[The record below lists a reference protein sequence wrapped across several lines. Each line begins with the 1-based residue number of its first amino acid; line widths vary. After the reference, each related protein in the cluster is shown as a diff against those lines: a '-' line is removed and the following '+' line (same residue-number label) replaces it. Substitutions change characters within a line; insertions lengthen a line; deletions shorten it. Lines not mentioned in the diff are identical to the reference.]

1 MSATAADS
9 LAAIRDYLSASG
21 VFDAAW
27 YAERVPEAKAWPGG
41 VLEHYLEQG
50 RSAGQ
55 APNAVWEAAQSC
67 AASPPEPATAGDVDP
82 VPAEFDMALIAASG
96 AFDADYYLANN
107 HDVAANGLD
116 PLAHFC
122 RHGWKELRNPSRSFD
137 VWWYWASHLDP
148 ASERVN
154 PLVHYVSLGA
164 ARGLAAKPESIPR
177 TTTSAPLSAPRRICL
192 FAGYDADGRVDD
204 YVVRYVRELS
214 RHADV
219 YYLADCWM
227 APEELERL
235 APFVKGAWADRHGTY
250 DFGSWSRLATTYVG
264 WESIS
269 GYDEVLLVNDSCY
282 LVRAL
287 DEVFAKMDA
296 TACDW
301 WGLQATKGIAATR
314 DVPANRFQQRIPLN
328 EVVREWLPRYESDYT
343 YDFLVGSYFLA
354 FRKPAASDAVFRK
367 LLSRVVQQRGKK
379 LIIQKYEI
387 GLTRLLLSRGFLP
400 ATYVDWL
407 YPFHPIFSE
416 THFALLE
423 EGFPVFKR
431 YLLSD
436 NHYLAV
442 DLSSWKSRIQ
452 AIVAE
457 APVEEME
464 RNLLRV
470 ADDDKLQ
477 RSFSVRIAGDGKP
490 LATKLLTGDE
500 MAREDKR
507 TPKFDH
513 WWAFP
518 VCAYDHLL
526 TGNERA
532 VFEQVRNDPSIKKI
546 VLTRRRWV
554 SLEGENVVVCPLDS
568 PEGQYH
574 LLRAKQIFVKHS
586 PRINA
591 KYPIS
596 AKLHNFINLWHG
608 IPLKRF
614 GPASLDMEQKLEWV
628 YRENRDCRAVISSS
642 KVDALAM
649 AAAFYPLPY
658 RDVWI
663 TGLPRNDFI
672 VCAESR
678 LPSDFLAE
686 GRRLE
691 AERAGRKLVL
701 FAPTFKNAQA
711 DGYYRFSDDELDWLR
726 GWLQA
731 NDAVL
736 GVREHMADR
745 AHAYYAQLSSLGA
758 LDLSA
763 ARYPNIEVLY
773 RQSAAL
779 VTDYSSCAIDFM
791 LTGRPV
797 VSFAYDLEH
806 YAGSERGLFYDLDH
820 VFPGPVCRDF
830 GSLSVALSGVFD
842 SLRESVET
850 GLRHRTFFDYDDD
863 GSARRVVHR
872 VRTLGSDATPRPVRA

>member
-1 MSATAADS
+1 MNATAAVS
-9 LAAIRDYLSASG
+9 LASIRDYLSASG
-21 VFDAAW
+21 AFDAVW
-27 YAERVPEAKAWPGG
+27 YVEQVPEAASWPAGA
-41 VLEHYLEQG
+41 LEHYLELG
-50 RSAGQ
+50 RPAGH
-55 APNAVWEAAQSC
+55 APNGVWQAAQSC
-67 AASPPEPATAGDVDP
+67 EASRPESVTPGDAEQ
-82 VPAEFDMALIAASG
+82 VPAEFDMALIAAAG
-96 AFDADYYLANN
+96 AFDAEYYVANN
-107 HDVAANGLD
+107 HDVAASGLD

-122 RHGWKELRNPSRSFD
+122 RHGWKELRNPSRDLD

-148 ASERVN
+148 AAERIN
-154 PLVHYVSLGA
+154 PLVHYLLMGPALGLTG
-164 ARGLAAKPESIPR
+164 RPETQCRPA
-177 TTTSAPLSAPRRICL
+177 TDLPFPAPRRVCL
-192 FAGYDADGRVDD
+192 FAGYDADGLVDD

-219 YYLADCWM
+219 YYLSDCWM
-227 APEELERL
+227 APTELARL
-235 APFVKGAWADRHGTY
+235 APFVKGAWAERHGAY
-250 DFGSWSRLATTYVG
+250 DFGSWSRLAAQYVG
-264 WESIS
+264 WETIG
-269 GYDEVLLVNDSCY
+269 GYDELLLVNDSCY
-282 LVRAL
+282 LVRPL
-287 DEVFAKMDA
+287 DDVFAKMET

-301 WGLQATKGIAATR
+301 WGLQATKGMAATR
-314 DVPANRFQQRIPLN
+314 DAPGNSFQQRIPIE
-328 EVVREWLPRYESDYT
+328 EVVREWLPRYASDYT
-343 YDFLVGSYFLA
+343 YDFHVGSYFLA
-354 FRKPAASDAVFRK
+354 FRKPAASDPVFRK
-367 LLSRVVQQRGKK
+367 LLSRVVQQHGKK
-379 LIIQKYEI
+379 LIVQKYEI
-387 GLTRLLLSRGFLP
+387 GLAHLLLSRGFSP
-400 ATYVDWL
+400 ATYIDWL
-407 YPFHPIFSE
+407 YPFHPIFSD
-416 THFALLE
+416 THFTLLE

-436 NHYLAV
+436 NHYLSV
-442 DLSSWKSRIQ
+442 DLSDWKSRIQ
-452 AIVAE
+452 SIVAD

-477 RSFSVRIAGDGKP
+477 RSFSVRIAGDGRP
-490 LATKLLTGDE
+490 LATKLLTGEE
-500 MAREDKR
+500 MACEDKR

-532 VFEQVRNDPSIKKI
+532 VFEQVRDDPSIRKI
-546 VLTRRRWV
+546 VLTRRRRV
-554 SLEGENVVVCPLDS
+554 SLDGENVVVCPLDS

-614 GPASLDMEQKLEWV
+614 GPASLDMEQKLDWV

-672 VCAESR
+672 VCDESR
-678 LPSDFLAE
+678 LPADFREE
-686 GRRLE
+686 GRQLE
-691 AERAGRKLVL
+691 AERVGRKLVL
-701 FAPTFKNAQA
+701 FAPTFKNTQA
-711 DGYYRFSDDELDWLR
+711 DGYYRFSADELDWLR
-726 GWLQA
+726 GWMA
-731 NDAVL
+731 EHDAVL

-745 AHAYYAQLSSLGA
+745 AHAYHAQLAPLGA

-779 VTDYSSCAIDFM
+779 ITDYSSCAIDFM

-797 VSFAYDLEH
+797 ISFAYDLEH

-830 GSLSVALSGVFD
+830 ASLSVALSGVFD
-842 SLRESVET
+842 SEPESVEA
-850 GLRHRTFFDYDDD
+850 GLRYRTFFDYDDD

-872 VRTLGSDATPRPVRA
+872 VRALASDVTPRLVRA

>member
-1 MSATAADS
+1 MNTSPRSKAAWQS
-9 LAAIRDYLSASG
+9 LAKGLLDVDWYAQSAGVAGSTPELVDHFLSHGLPAG
-21 VFDAAW
+21 RGFDARSDALLAGGGPALVAAA
-27 YAERVPEAKAWPGG
+27 AEVVR
-41 VLEHYLEQG
+41 
-50 RSAGQ
+50 
-55 APNAVWEAAQSC
+55 
-67 AASPPEPATAGDVDP
+67 ASP
-82 VPAEFDMALIAASG
+82 M
-96 AFDADYYLANN
+96 FDADFYLRDNP
-107 HDVAANGLD
+107 DVARSKVD
-116 PLAHFC
+116 PAAHFAGY
-122 RHGWKELRNPSRSFD
+122 GWSEFRNPSAIFD
-137 VWWYWASHLDP
+137 VWWYQAVHLP
-148 ASERVN
+148 RAGGRVN
-154 PLVHYVSLGA
+154 PLLHHALVGHPLG
-164 ARGLAAKPESIPR
+164 LDTVPQLPR
-177 TTTSAPLSAPRRICL
+177 PSAGTRIGQEAPPRRVCL
-192 FAGYDADGRVDD
+192 FAGYDPDGRVDD

-227 APEELERL
+227 APKELERL
-235 APFVKGAWADRHGTY
+235 APFVKGAWAERHGTY
-250 DFGSWSRLATTYVG
+250 DFGSWSRLATTHVG
-264 WESIS
+264 WEAIS
-269 GYDEVLLVNDSCY
+269 GYEELLLVNDSGY
-282 LVRAL
+282 LVRPL
-287 DEVFAKMDA
+287 DHVFAKMDA

-301 WGLQATKGIAATR
+301 WGLQATKRDFQGAGTLPTVRGLVDSLPAA
-314 DVPANRFQQRIPLN
+314 VPGARHVDHLH
-328 EVVREWLPRYESDYT
+328 VS
-343 YDFLVGSYFLA
+343 SYFVAYRGPVIADAGFRRLLA
-354 FRKPAASDAVFRK
+354 GVASEPDK
-367 LLSRVVQQRGKK
+367 SR
-379 LIIQKYEI
+379 IILRYEI
-387 GLTRLLLSRGFLP
+387 GMSRYLLTSGLRMATFIDHLYPYHPAYTEAAFSLLGQGFPLLKRLLLSNNPL
-400 ATYVDWL
+400 AAADV
-407 YPFHPIFSE
+407 
-416 THFALLE
+416 
-423 EGFPVFKR
+423 
-431 YLLSD
+431 SD
-436 NHYLAV
+436 
-442 DLSSWKSRIQ
+442 WKSRVQ
-452 AIVAE
+452 SIVPD

-470 ADDDKLQ
+470 AHDDRLQ

-490 LATKLLTGDE
+490 LAPKLLTGEE

-532 VFEQVRNDPSIKKI
+532 VFEQVRDDPSIRKI
-546 VLTRRRWV
+546 VLTRGRRV

-614 GPASLDMEQKLEWV
+614 GPASLDMEQKLDWV
-628 YRENRDCRAVISSS
+628 YRENRDCRAVIASS

-672 VCAESR
+672 VCDESR
-678 LPSDFLAE
+678 LPWDFLEE

-711 DGYYRFSDDELDWLR
+711 DAYYRFSDEELDWLR
-726 GWLQA
+726 TWLEA
-731 NDAVL
+731 NNAVL

-745 AHAYYAQLSSLGA
+745 AHAYYAQLAPLGA

-791 LTGRPV
+791 LTGRAAI
-797 VSFAYDLEH
+797 SFAYDFEH
-806 YAGSERGLFYDLDH
+806 YAGTERGLFYDLDH

-830 GSLSVALSGVFD
+830 QQLVHALQCLVGDEPADGSRAWR
-842 SLRESVET
+842 LR
-850 GLRHRTFFDYDDD
+850 LFFDHTDDT
-863 GSARRVVHR
+863 SAWRLVQR
-872 VRTLGSDATPRPVRA
+872 VRRLYAPLAKDRQAVQEDKA

>member
-1 MSATAADS
+1 MLAEGLLDLDWYARDTGAGPSLPDVVEHFVAHGLPAGRGFDARSDALLAGGDTA
-9 LAAIRDYLSASG
+9 LAASA
-21 VFDAAW
+21 VDVV
-27 YAERVPEAKAWPGG
+27 R
-41 VLEHYLEQG
+41 
-50 RSAGQ
+50 
-55 APNAVWEAAQSC
+55 
-67 AASPPEPATAGDVDP
+67 ASP
-82 VPAEFDMALIAASG
+82 M
-96 AFDADYYLANN
+96 FDADFYLYHNP
-107 HDVAANGLD
+107 DVGRSKVD
-116 PLAHFC
+116 PAAHFA
-122 RHGWKELRNPSRSFD
+122 RHGWREFRNPCAKFD
-137 VWWYWASHLDP
+137 VWWYLATHLSHAGDQ
-148 ASERVN
+148 VN
-154 PLVHYVSLGA
+154 PLLHHALVGA
-164 ARGLAAKPESIPR
+164 ALGLGTVPR
-177 TTTSAPLSAPRRICL
+177 VQRPGPGARIAGGAPPRRVCL

-227 APEELERL
+227 APGELERL

-250 DFGSWSRLATTYVG
+250 DFGSWSRLAAQHVG
-264 WESIS
+264 WDAIS
-269 GYDEVLLVNDSCY
+269 DYDELLLVNDSCY
-282 LVRAL
+282 LVRPL
-287 DEVFAKMDA
+287 DQLFAKMDA

-301 WGLQATKGIAATR
+301 WGLQATKR
-314 DVPANRFQQRIPLN
+314 
-328 EVVREWLPRYESDYT
+328 
-343 YDFLVGSYFLA
+343 DFLGPTPLPPVAELVEALPEAPPEPRQANNLHVSSYFVVY
-354 FRKPAASDAVFRK
+354 RQKVTSDAGFRT
-367 LLSRVVQQRGKK
+367 LLESVSAEPDKPR
-379 LIIQKYEI
+379 IILKYEI
-387 GLTRLLLSRGFLP
+387 GLSRHLLTSGLRLATFVDHLHPYHPAYTEDAFGLIERGFPLLKRLLLSNNP
-400 ATYVDWL
+400 
-407 YPFHPIFSE
+407 
-416 THFALLE
+416 
-423 EGFPVFKR
+423 
-431 YLLSD
+431 
-436 NHYLAV
+436 LAAADV
-442 DLSSWKSRIQ
+442 SSWKSRIQ
-452 AIVAE
+452 AVVAE

-830 GSLSVALSGVFD
+830 AQLAHCLQNLPLDTRPDDARAWRSRL
-842 SLRESVET
+842 
-850 GLRHRTFFDYDDD
+850 FFDHTDDN
-863 GSARRVVHR
+863 SAWRLVQR
-872 VRTLGSDATPRPVRA
+872 VRKLYARPDEATPSMHERAA

>member
-1 MSATAADS
+1 MSEAAVS
-9 LAAIRDYLSASG
+9 LASIREYLSTSG
-21 VFDAAW
+21 TFDAAW
-27 YAERVPEAKAWPGG
+27 YVGRVPEAGSWPAGP
-41 VLEHYLEQG
+41 LEHYLERG
-50 RSAGQ
+50 RAAGY
-55 APNAVWEAAQSC
+55 APNAEWEAAQSC
-67 AASPPEPATAGDVDP
+67 KACPAGLAAGGDDPA
-82 VPAEFDMALIAASG
+82 PAEFDMALIAASG
-96 AFDADYYLANN
+96 AFDPDYYLANN

-116 PLAHFC
+116 PVAHFC
-122 RHGWKELRNPSRSFD
+122 RHGWKELRNPSPGFD

-148 ASERVN
+148 ASERIN
-154 PLVHYVSLGA
+154 PLVHYLVSGMAPRPAKREA
-164 ARGLAAKPESIPR
+164 ASGTATAMR
-177 TTTSAPLSAPRRICL
+177 LSAPRRVCL
-192 FAGYDADGRVDD
+192 FAGYDPDGRVDD

-227 APEELERL
+227 PPEELARL
-235 APFVKGAWADRHGTY
+235 APFVKGAWAERHGTY
-250 DFGSWSRLATTYVG
+250 DFGSWSRLATTHVG
-264 WESIS
+264 WEAIS
-269 GYDEVLLVNDSCY
+269 GYDELLLVNDSCY
-282 LVRAL
+282 LVRSL
-287 DEVFAKMDA
+287 DQVFAKMDA

-314 DVPANRFQQRIPLN
+314 SVSSNRFAHRIPME
-328 EVVREWLPRYESDYT
+328 EVLRDWLPCYESDYT
-343 YDFLVGSYFLA
+343 YDFLIGSYFLA
-354 FRKPAASDAVFRK
+354 FRKPAASDPVFRK

-387 GLTRLLLSRGFLP
+387 GMTRLLLSRGFPP
-400 ATYVDWL
+400 ATYIEWL
-407 YPFHPIFSE
+407 YPFHPIFSD
-416 THFALLE
+416 THFTLLE

-442 DLSSWKSRIQ
+442 DLSDWKSRVQ
-452 AIVAE
+452 SIVPD

-470 ADDDKLQ
+470 AHDDRLQ

-490 LATKLLTGDE
+490 LAPKLLTGEE
-500 MAREDKR
+500 MAREDER

-532 VFEQVRNDPSIKKI
+532 VFEQVRDDPSIRKI
-546 VLTRRRWV
+546 VLTRGRRV

-614 GPASLDMEQKLEWV
+614 GPASLDMEQKLDWV
-628 YRENRDCRAVISSS
+628 YRENRDCRAVIASS

-672 VCAESR
+672 VCDESR
-678 LPSDFLAE
+678 LPWDFLEE

-711 DGYYRFSDDELDWLR
+711 DAYYRFSDEELDWLR
-726 GWLQA
+726 TWLEA
-731 NDAVL
+731 NNAVL

-745 AHAYYAQLSSLGA
+745 AHAYYAQLAPLGA

-791 LTGRPV
+791 LTGRAAI
-797 VSFAYDLEH
+797 SFAYDFEH
-806 YAGSERGLFYDLDH
+806 YAGTERGLFYDLDH

-830 GSLSVALSGVFD
+830 ASFSDALSDVFV
-842 SLRESVET
+842 SAPGQAEAE
-850 GLRHRTFFDYDDD
+850 LRHRTFFDYDDD
-863 GSARRVVHR
+863 GNARRVAHR
-872 VRTLGSDATPRPVRA
+872 VRGLPFDSGPRLVRA

>member
-1 MSATAADS
+1 MSASSQAGAG
-9 LAAIRDYLSASG
+9 ASTVRMLVEG
-21 VFDAAW
+21 LLDPDW
-27 YAERVPEAKAWPGG
+27 YAREIGAGSSLLDVVEHF
-41 VLEHYLEQG
+41 LEHGLPAG
-50 RSAGQ
+50 RGLDARSDALLAG
-55 APNAVWEAAQSC
+55 ADPGLAQSVVEIVKS
-67 AASPPEPATAGDVDP
+67 SP
-82 VPAEFDMALIAASG
+82 L
-96 AFDADYYLANN
+96 FDADFYLRHNP
-107 HDVAANGLD
+107 DVARSGVD
-116 PLAHFC
+116 PAAHFA
-122 RHGWKELRNPSRSFD
+122 RYGWREFRNPGAGFD
-137 VWWYWASHLDP
+137 VWWYLTMHLPHAGDL
-148 ASERVN
+148 VN
-154 PLVHYVSLGA
+154 PLLHHALVGGALGLHPVSDLQRPRPGVRIAGGA
-164 ARGLAAKPESIPR
+164 G
-177 TTTSAPLSAPRRICL
+177 PRRVCL

-235 APFVKGAWADRHGTY
+235 APFVKGAWAERHGTY
-250 DFGSWSRLATTYVG
+250 DFGSWSRLATTHVG
-264 WESIS
+264 WEAIS
-269 GYDEVLLVNDSCY
+269 AYDELLLVNDSCY
-282 LVRAL
+282 LVRPL
-287 DEVFAKMDA
+287 GQVFAKMDA
-296 TACDW
+296 TPCDW
-301 WGLQATKGIAATR
+301 WGLQATKR
-314 DVPANRFQQRIPLN
+314 
-328 EVVREWLPRYESDYT
+328 
-343 YDFLVGSYFLA
+343 DFLGPAPLPTVADLVDTLPDASPESRHVNHLHVSSYLVA
-354 FRKPAASDAVFRK
+354 YRRSVVSDPGFRR
-367 LLSRVVQQRGKK
+367 LLESVSAEPDKSR
-379 LIIQKYEI
+379 IILKYEI
-387 GLTRLLLSRGFLP
+387 GLSRYLLASGLRLATFVDHLHPYHPAYTEEAFALLERGFPLLKRLLLSDNPL
-400 ATYVDWL
+400 AAADV
-407 YPFHPIFSE
+407 
-416 THFALLE
+416 
-423 EGFPVFKR
+423 
-431 YLLSD
+431 SD
-436 NHYLAV
+436 
-442 DLSSWKSRIQ
+442 WKSRLQ
-452 AIVAE
+452 AIVAD

-477 RSFSVRIAGDGKP
+477 RSFSVRIAGDGRP
-490 LATKLLTGDE
+490 LAPKLLTGEE
-500 MAREDKR
+500 MAREDQR

-532 VFEQVRNDPSIKKI
+532 VFEQVRDDPSIRKI
-546 VLTRRRWV
+546 VLTRGRRV
-554 SLEGENVVVCPLDS
+554 SLDGENVVVCPLDS

-614 GPASLDMEQKLEWV
+614 GPASLDMEQKLDWV

-658 RDVWI
+658 REVWI

-672 VCAESR
+672 VCPESR
-678 LPSDFLAE
+678 LPSDFLEE

-711 DGYYRFSDDELDWLR
+711 DGYYRFSEEELDWLR
-726 GWLQA
+726 NWMAA

-745 AHAYYAQLSSLGA
+745 AHSYHAQLALLGA

-763 ARYPNIEVLY
+763 KRYPNIEVLY
-773 RQSAAL
+773 RQASML
-779 VTDYSSCAIDFM
+779 LTDYSSCAIDFS

-797 VSFAYDLEH
+797 ISFAYDFEH
-806 YAGSERGLFYDLDH
+806 YAGTERGLFYDLDH

-830 GSLSVALSGVFD
+830 ASLSVALSGGFEGARD
-842 SLRESVET
+842 PVEA

-863 GSARRVVHR
+863 GSARRVAHR
-872 VRTLGSDATPRPVRA
+872 VRALASDSTPRLARA

>member
-1 MSATAADS
+1 MSSIAGAPLHS
-9 LAAIRDYLSASG
+9 IRDYLGTSG
-21 VFDAAW
+21 AFDAAW
-27 YAERVPEAKAWPGG
+27 YAGRVPEAGSWPAGA
-41 VLEHYLEQG
+41 LEHYLELG
-50 RSAGQ
+50 RAAGH
-55 APNAVWEAAQSC
+55 APNGVWQAAQSC
-67 AASPPEPATAGDVDP
+67 TASPVEQAALADADV

-96 AFDADYYLANN
+96 AFDAGYYLAHN

-122 RHGWKELRNPSRSFD
+122 RHGWKELRNPSPGFD

-148 ASERVN
+148 ASEWIN
-154 PLVHYVSLGA
+154 PLVHYLIVGSA
-164 ARGLAAKPESIPR
+164 MGLAAKPGTIPAMA
-177 TTTSAPLSAPRRICL
+177 TATPLPAPRRVCL

-227 APEELERL
+227 APGELERL
-235 APFVKGAWADRHGTY
+235 APFVKGAWAERHGTY
-250 DFGSWSRLATTYVG
+250 DFGSWSRLATTHVG
-264 WESIS
+264 WEAIS
-269 GYDEVLLVNDSCY
+269 AYDELLLVNDSCY
-282 LVRAL
+282 LVRPL
-287 DEVFAKMDA
+287 DQVFAKMDA
-296 TACDW
+296 TPCDW

-314 DVPANRFQQRIPLN
+314 GIPSNRFPHRIPMG
-328 EVVREWLPRYESDYT
+328 EVLRDRLPCYESDYT

-354 FRKPAASDAVFRK
+354 FRRPVASDPVFRK

-387 GLTRLLLSRGFLP
+387 GMTRLLLSRGFLP
-400 ATYVDWL
+400 ATYIDWL
-407 YPFHPIFSE
+407 YPFHPIFSD
-416 THFALLE
+416 THFTLLE
-423 EGFPVFKR
+423 HGFPVFKR

-442 DLSSWKSRIQ
+442 DLSDWKSRVQ
-452 AIVAE
+452 AIVAD
-457 APVEEME
+457 APVDEME

-477 RSFSVRIAGDGKP
+477 RSFSVRIAGDGRP
-490 LATKLLTGDE
+490 LATKLLTGEE
-500 MAREDKR
+500 MAREDQR

-532 VFEQVRNDPSIKKI
+532 VFEQVRDDPSIRKI
-546 VLTRRRWV
+546 VLTRGRRV
-554 SLEGENVVVCPLDS
+554 SLDGENVVVCPLDS

-614 GPASLDMEQKLEWV
+614 GPASLDMEQKLDWV

-658 RDVWI
+658 REVWI

-672 VCAESR
+672 VCPESR
-678 LPSDFLAE
+678 LPSDFLEE

-691 AERAGRKLVL
+691 TERGGRKLVL

-711 DGYYRFSDDELDWLR
+711 DGYYRFSEEELDWLR
-726 GWLQA
+726 NWMAA

-745 AHAYYAQLSSLGA
+745 AHSYHAQLALLGA

-763 ARYPNIEVLY
+763 KRYPNIEVLY
-773 RQSAAL
+773 RQASML
-779 VTDYSSCAIDFM
+779 LTDYSSCAIDFS

-797 VSFAYDLEH
+797 ISFAYDFEH
-806 YAGSERGLFYDLDH
+806 YAGTERGLFYDLDH

-830 GSLSVALSGVFD
+830 ASLSVALSGGFEGARDPVEAE
-842 SLRESVET
+842 LR
-850 GLRHRTFFDYDDD
+850 RRTFFDYDDD
-863 GSARRVVHR
+863 SNARRVAHR
-872 VRTLGSDATPRPVRA
+872 VRALASDSTPRLARA